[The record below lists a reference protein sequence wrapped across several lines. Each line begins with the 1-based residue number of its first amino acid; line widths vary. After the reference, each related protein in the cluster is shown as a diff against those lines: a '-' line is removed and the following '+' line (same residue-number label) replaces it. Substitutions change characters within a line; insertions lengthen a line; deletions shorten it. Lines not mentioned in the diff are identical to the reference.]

1 MKKSISSFIA
11 FFILLLAVV
20 SVEAGTKV
28 VIEIEIIK
36 GDNVDR
42 STEIIT
48 FDERK
53 SECQFGSKVYRLQ

>member
-36 GDNVDR
+36 GDNVDK

-53 SECQFGSKVYRLQ
+53 